1 MFNALG
7 CHHIG
12 KSSVDNM
19 ATSAEGN
26 LDLARYSG
34 ETRKWIFNKYV
45 KVHMDQ
51 HQILTDLEDHG
62 YKRIDKRSNMWK
74 LLNGIKTD
82 ALDVIKA
89 QIITSEHLCS
99 SFTVYIDLYQ
109 DFIK

>member
-1 MFNALG
+1 
-7 CHHIG
+7 
-12 KSSVDNM
+12 
-19 ATSAEGN
+19 
-26 LDLARYSG
+26 
-34 ETRKWIFNKYV
+34 
-45 KVHMDQ
+45 MDQ

-62 YKRIDKRSNMWK
+62 YKRIDERSNMWK

>member
-1 MFNALG
+1 
-7 CHHIG
+7 
-12 KSSVDNM
+12 M

-62 YKRIDKRSNMWK
+62 YKGIDERSNMWK

-82 ALDVIKA
+82 ALDVVKT
-89 QIITSEHLCS
+89 QIITSEHLYA
-99 SFTVYIDLYQ
+99 SFNVCIYLYQ
-109 DFIK
+109 DFIKQSNQ